1 MRKVFEM
8 LKERGYVYQATN
20 KDNISIISVG
30 GLGYK
35 NFVYIAEILDKE
47 MVVITDNDKNEEK
60 IKEML
65 NSDEPKTFYLGIDP
79 TADSLHIGH
88 FFALTMVRRL
98 QKLGHHPII
107 LIGGATAL
115 IGDPS
120 GKKDMRKMLSKEQV
134 EHNKAEVKEL
144 VKRFVD
150 VDGDNPALIL
160 DNSEWINPQSY
171 IDFMRNIGV
180 HFNVN
185 KMLATD
191 CYKNRLE
198 EGGLTFLEMGYMLMQ
213 AFDFVHLN
221 ETYGCVLEIGGSDQ
235 WANMVAGADLARKID
250 FANGKEDRG
259 LQALTCPLLIKADG
273 EKMGKT
279 ASGTLWISREKT
291 TVYDF
296 YQMFMNSYDEDVERL
311 LSFFSDYEIEDIK
324 RMCKEDI
331 RNAKKIMAFEVT
343 KLVHGEE
350 EALKVQQASEEIFSN
365 KGNSQNTD
373 TIELSK
379 DVLNNNS
386 NVIDVLM
393 LSGIF
398 ESKSETKRL
407 IEQNGVSIN
416 GEKVKSIDMII
427 TEDMLEDNALLIQKG
442 KKKFIKM
449 LFV

>member
-8 LKERGYVYQATN
+8 LKERGYVYQAT
-20 KDNISIISVG
+20 
-30 GLGYK
+30 
-35 NFVYIAEILDKE
+35 
-47 MVVITDNDKNEEK
+47 NEEK

-120 GKKDMRKMLSKEQV
+120 GKKDMRKMLTKEQV

-221 ETYGCVLEIGGSDQ
+221 EAYKCVLEIGGSDQ

-398 ESKSETKRL
+398 DSKSETKRL

-416 GEKVKSIDMII
+416 GEKVKSIDMIV

>member
-1 MRKVFEM
+1 
-8 LKERGYVYQATN
+8 
-20 KDNISIISVG
+20 
-30 GLGYK
+30 
-35 NFVYIAEILDKE
+35 
-47 MVVITDNDKNEEK
+47 
-60 IKEML
+60 
-65 NSDEPKTFYLGIDP
+65 
-79 TADSLHIGH
+79 
-88 FFALTMVRRL
+88 
-98 QKLGHHPII
+98 
-107 LIGGATAL
+107 
-115 IGDPS
+115 
-120 GKKDMRKMLSKEQV
+120 
-134 EHNKAEVKEL
+134 
-144 VKRFVD
+144 
-150 VDGDNPALIL
+150 
-160 DNSEWINPQSY
+160 
-171 IDFMRNIGV
+171 
-180 HFNVN
+180 
-185 KMLATD
+185 
-191 CYKNRLE
+191 
-198 EGGLTFLEMGYMLMQ
+198 
-213 AFDFVHLN
+213 
-221 ETYGCVLEIGGSDQ
+221 
-235 WANMVAGADLARKID
+235 MVAGADLARKID

-324 RMCKEDI
+324 RMCKEGI

-416 GEKVKSIDMII
+416 GEKVKSIDMIV

-442 KKKFIKM
+442 KKRFIKM

>member
-20 KDNISIISVG
+20 
-30 GLGYK
+30 
-35 NFVYIAEILDKE
+35 
-47 MVVITDNDKNEEK
+47 EEK

-65 NSDEPKTFYLGIDP
+65 NSDDAKTFYLGINP

-221 ETYGCVLEIGGSDQ
+221 EAYKCVLEIGGSDQ

-365 KGNSQNTD
+365 KGNSQNTE

>member
-20 KDNISIISVG
+20 
-30 GLGYK
+30 
-35 NFVYIAEILDKE
+35 
-47 MVVITDNDKNEEK
+47 EEK

-65 NSDEPKTFYLGIDP
+65 NSDDAKTFYLGIDP

-120 GKKDMRKMLSKEQV
+120 GKKDMRKMLTKEQV

-365 KGNSQNTD
+365 KGNSQNTE
-373 TIELSK
+373 TIEVSK

-398 ESKSETKRL
+398 ESKSEIKRL

-416 GEKVKSIDMII
+416 GEKVKSLDMII
-427 TEDMLEDNALLIQKG
+427 TEAMLEDNALLIQKG

>member
-8 LKERGYVYQATN
+8 LKERGYVYQAT
-20 KDNISIISVG
+20 
-30 GLGYK
+30 
-35 NFVYIAEILDKE
+35 
-47 MVVITDNDKNEEK
+47 NEEK

-120 GKKDMRKMLSKEQV
+120 GKKDMRKMLTKEQV

-221 ETYGCVLEIGGSDQ
+221 EAYKCVLEIGGSDQ

-296 YQMFMNSYDEDVERL
+296 YQMFMNSYDEYVERL

-416 GEKVKSIDMII
+416 GEKVKSIDMIV

-442 KKKFIKM
+442 KKRFIKM